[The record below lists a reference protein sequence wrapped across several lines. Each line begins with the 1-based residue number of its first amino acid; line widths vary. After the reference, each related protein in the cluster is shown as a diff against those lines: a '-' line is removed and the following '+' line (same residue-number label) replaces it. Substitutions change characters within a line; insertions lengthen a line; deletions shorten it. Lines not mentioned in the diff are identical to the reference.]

1 MSLVQ
6 MRRYKNE
13 LVSLRRIDV
22 NGQRFVPAREVPAKV
37 IRMGMI
43 GKCILNDCWVISGNE

>member
-1 MSLVQ
+1 
-6 MRRYKNE
+6 MRGYKNE
-13 LVSLRRIDV
+13 LVSLRRMGV
-22 NGQRFVPAREVPAKV
+22 YGQRFVPASEVPAKV